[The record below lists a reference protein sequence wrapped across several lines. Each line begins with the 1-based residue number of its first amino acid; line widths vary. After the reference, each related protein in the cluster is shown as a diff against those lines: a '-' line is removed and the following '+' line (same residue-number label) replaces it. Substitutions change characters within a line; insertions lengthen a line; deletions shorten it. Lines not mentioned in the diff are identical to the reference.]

1 MEMAAL
7 KTEGD
12 TTVDTNPDER
22 LGLAVLM
29 LAKGTGSIQERL
41 AEAFLQLHAL
51 RDKDFSDENLRTDFK
66 QIYDTLTKGG
76 ASISSRKLRLN
87 DDEAQE
93 QAVWIVRLFAN
104 VMRFRAARV

>member
-51 RDKDFSDENLRTDFK
+51 RDKDFP
-66 QIYDTLTKGG
+66 TKTCVP
-76 ASISSRKLRLN
+76 ISNKYTIR
-87 DDEAQE
+87 
-93 QAVWIVRLFAN
+93 
-104 VMRFRAARV
+104 